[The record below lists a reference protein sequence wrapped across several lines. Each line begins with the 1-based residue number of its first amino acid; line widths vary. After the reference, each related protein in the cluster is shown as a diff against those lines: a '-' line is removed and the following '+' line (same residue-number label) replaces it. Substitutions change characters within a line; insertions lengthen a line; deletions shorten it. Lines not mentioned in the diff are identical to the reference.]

1 MDQKGIDDY
10 RQDDSQLQALISLI
24 DEPDQSS
31 FAKVKEQIFNIGPP
45 AVPLLEDAWVNTFDI
60 NIQKRIEDIIH
71 NIQFNQLH
79 FELVKWA
86 HFKEVDLLE
95 GFILFT
101 RYQYPSIN
109 IDLLKEQLHKI
120 RRDIWIELNENLTP
134 LEKIKVLNHIFY
146 DHYKFKV
153 PEKQDIDARYLF
165 LNNVLETRTGYSI
178 SLGLLY
184 TIIAQSLGIPLFGL
198 LLPGER
204 YFMAWI
210 DIAPSGTGT
219 IKFCINPENKGGVF
233 TKEELVNLLKK
244 LKFPSQENYFI
255 PLRPAGI
262 IEKMFE
268 MLSYLFATSGDIVKQ
283 EEVNRLREAC
293 SE

>member
-1 MDQKGIDDY
+1 MDQ
-10 RQDDSQLQALISLI
+10 QEQNDSRLQALISLI
-24 DEPDQSS
+24 DEPDQGS
-31 FAKVKEQIFNIGPP
+31 FAKVKEQIFSIGPP
-45 AVPLLEDAWVNTFDI
+45 AVPMLEDAWINTFDVS
-60 NIQKRIEDIIH
+60 IQKRIEDIIH

-86 HFKEVDLLE
+86 RFKEIDLLE
-95 GFILFT
+95 GYLLFT

-109 IDLLKEQLHKI
+109 VDLLKEQIHKI

-153 PEKQDIDARYLF
+153 PDKQEIDARYLF

-184 TIIAQSLGIPLFGL
+184 TILAQSLGLPLFGL

-210 DIAPSGTGT
+210 EVMPSSNAI
-219 IKFCINPENKGGVF
+219 IKFCINPESRGGVF
-233 TKEELVNLLKK
+233 TKEELVSLLKK

-268 MLSYLFATSGDIVKQ
+268 MLSYLYATTGDHTKQ

-293 SE
+293 AE